1 MKVSEITSKIF
12 GITATPNAEHLNK
25 INPAPGM
32 EFSIANEFCPKELLV
47 GRSAW
52 LDNCELFDM
61 SDAVFALQHA
71 LAKFTNRR
79 GFANKKQTMMV
90 QCAPNIDSKNANPW
104 TIEYTKKQILDYLE
118 QNPWFDRDE
127 PILAVMATVNGKE
140 TKVMYAINGSY
151 IVCDDGDAEIKENL
165 RDPDHPLTFLLTV
178 EKGKCGMDIKNLSSY
193 MSFRSNV
200 KRDSSG
206 EEIIISFLQ
215 QLGRL
220 VRLNPGVELDD
231 YDLTDYARS
240 IKDNPAMINQLIA
253 NNSFDVY
260 LPNTS
265 TWKWAT
271 EVFTKQYCSSVVQG
285 RSWIGTL

>member
-1 MKVSEITSKIF
+1 
-12 GITATPNAEHLNK
+12 
-25 INPAPGM
+25 
-32 EFSIANEFCPKELLV
+32 
-47 GRSAW
+47 
-52 LDNCELFDM
+52 
-61 SDAVFALQHA
+61 
-71 LAKFTNRR
+71 
-79 GFANKKQTMMV
+79 
-90 QCAPNIDSKNANPW
+90 
-104 TIEYTKKQILDYLE
+104 
-118 QNPWFDRDE
+118 
-127 PILAVMATVNGKE
+127 
-140 TKVMYAINGSY
+140 
-151 IVCDDGDAEIKENL
+151 
-165 RDPDHPLTFLLTV
+165 
-178 EKGKCGMDIKNLSSY
+178 MDIKNLSSY